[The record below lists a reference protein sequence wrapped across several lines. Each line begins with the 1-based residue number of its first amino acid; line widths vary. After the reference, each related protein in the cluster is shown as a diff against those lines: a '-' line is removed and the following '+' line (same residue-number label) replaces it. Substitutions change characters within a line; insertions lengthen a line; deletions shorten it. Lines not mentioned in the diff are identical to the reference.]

1 MLRPSHKARRVRRAS
16 AGLGAGRRQA
26 AIILGIAAKMR
37 DGAGSGALDLELLA
51 RQTLGDRELEADL
64 LELFELQ
71 PLRLWPV
78 ISGPGD
84 ATARSDAA
92 HTLKGGAAAIGAREV
107 MRIAGELEVAL
118 GRDGEVPAGLLSSL
132 DQALQ
137 ATCSAIAA
145 WRRAG

>member
-1 MLRPSHKARRVRRAS
+1 LW
-16 AGLGAGRRQA
+16 LA
-26 AIILGIAAKMR
+26 AIILGMAAMTR

-71 PLRLWPV
+71 ALRLWPV
-78 ISGPGD
+78 IAGAGEAAS
-84 ATARSDAA
+84 RSDAA
-92 HTLKGGAAAIGAREV
+92 HTLKGGAAAVGATEV

-118 GRDGEVPAGLLSSL
+118 GREGKASAALLSSL
-132 DQALQ
+132 DRALQ

-145 WRRAG
+145 WRRMG